1 MDQVEAKRKLE
12 KFRKEY
18 DSALL
23 EGVKGKYKS
32 PQVVMATASALKS
45 YEKGRN
51 FVVVSGSMLDQI
63 EGQIEYNEDLIG
75 RLEADN
81 RLLESVKRDLE
92 AGEQI

>member
-18 DSALL
+18 DGALL
-23 EGVKGKYKS
+23 EGVKSKYKS
-32 PQVVMATASALKS
+32 PQAVMATASALKG